1 MGNRA
6 FVALTAHFDPTRSIV
21 VAGPPNSS
29 YRLKPVIH
37 LLHTHKAATIRG
49 GINPGTFSDSRLV
62 VTVIL
67 ELDKRKSYFK
77 EVPTLQGVSMKRERR
92 QCTRVLLGCSVMVK
106 TDQGIV
112 VGQIIDISLGG
123 AFICCREPL
132 AVAEVLEINFRVSP
146 QGPHVKAT
154 GEVVRS
160 NAHCLDGETVCH
172 GMGVQ
177 FTELTYEGRQFIA
190 DLVENQSREQDH
202 PQPLDHSQPI

>member
-1 MGNRA
+1 MKYPGQGTK
-6 FVALTAHFDPTRSIV
+6 VANLIKRELRYHKGVQAKRDEQEIV
-21 VAGPPNSS
+21 
-29 YRLKPVIH
+29 LE
-37 LLHTHKAATIRG
+37 
-49 GINPGTFSDSRLV
+49 
-62 VTVIL
+62 IL
-67 ELDKRKSYFK
+67 ELDERKSYLK

-106 TDQGIV
+106 TDQEIM

-132 AVAEVLEINFRVSP
+132 EVEEVLEINFRVSP

-160 NAHCLDGETVCH
+160 NVHCLDGETVCH

-177 FTELTYEGRQFIA
+177 FTELSHEGRQFIS
-190 DLVENQSREQDH
+190 DLVENQSQEQNR
-202 PQPLDHSQPI
+202 PQPLDHSLPI